1 MRIKII
7 NPNTCE
13 DMTRSIE
20 ATARK
25 YARQGT
31 EIVAVSAPRGPISIE
46 DFYDEALAAVGVM
59 EEVRKGLS
67 VSEGFEGYI
76 IACFGDPGLYACR
89 EMSEAPV
96 IGIAEASLFMACML
110 GHKFSILS
118 ILKRFEAAMEELVKK
133 YGLESR
139 CASVRC
145 TDVAVVDFEKD
156 REKAKDALLKAGRQA
171 IEEDGAEVLCL
182 GCAGMVGFDKQLEKE
197 LKVPVIDPV
206 VAAVKMIEGIIDYGG
221 KTSKIL
227 TFRFPEKKDITGFA
241 KVLEL

>member
-7 NPNTCE
+7 NPNTSE
-13 DMTRSIE
+13 DMTRSIGV
-20 ATARK
+20 TAKK
-25 YARQGT
+25 YARQDT
-31 EIVAVSAPRGPISIE
+31 EIVAVSPERGPISIE

-59 EEVRKGLS
+59 EEVKKGLS
-67 VSEGFEGYI
+67 EGFDGYI
-76 IACFGDPGLYACR
+76 TACFGDPGLYACR
-89 EMSEAPV
+89 EITEAPV

-110 GHKFSILS
+110 GYKFSILS
-118 ILKRFEAAMEELVKK
+118 ILKRFGAAMEELVKK

-145 TDVAVVDFEKD
+145 TDVAVLDFEKD
-156 REKAKDALLKAGRQA
+156 REKAKDALLKVGRQA

-182 GCAGMVGFDKQLEKE
+182 GCAGMVGLDEDLEKE

-206 VAAVKMIEGIIDYGG
+206 VAAVKIIEGIIDYGK

-227 TFRFPEKKDITGFA
+227 TFRFPEEKEITGYPETLQF
-241 KVLEL
+241 